1 MRFLYSLAAYLLAP
15 VFCGVLLWRGLRE
28 RGYWH
33 DFSERFGFGESLG
46 APSIWVHAVSVGEV
60 QAAAALIRSLQE
72 RYSKIPLVVT
82 TLTPSGRGRARALF
96 GDKVQVR
103 HIPLDL
109 PGCVRR
115 FFDRVKPRIAII
127 FETELWPNLYH
138 ECGRRRVPLV
148 LASARISPRS
158 VGRYRRMAGLFRG
171 ALSHDIVIAAQGS
184 GDAERFRS
192 IGANPARTHVTGN
205 IKFDIAL
212 SREVTVDGRALREL
226 HAPGRKVWI
235 AGSTHDGEEQMV
247 LAAHRQ
253 VRHAHPDA
261 LLVLAPRH
269 PNRFATVEQWLK
281 REDVRFV
288 KRSQGIKCNPATEV
302 LLVDTLGELVKFYA
316 ASDIAFVGGSL
327 VPIGGHNLLEP
338 ASLGLAILTGP
349 HNFNSEDVARLLA
362 EQGAS
367 DVVRDTEELGRKVIA
382 LFDDPQARARMGAQA
397 RNSIEANRGALG
409 NLLRLIAPLIA

>member
-1 MRFLYSLAAYLLAP
+1 
-15 VFCGVLLWRGLRE
+15 
-28 RGYWH
+28 
-33 DFSERFGFGESLG
+33 
-46 APSIWVHAVSVGEV
+46 
-60 QAAAALIRSLQE
+60 
-72 RYSKIPLVVT
+72 
-82 TLTPSGRGRARALF
+82 LF

-148 LASARISPRS
+148 LASARVSPRS

-261 LLVLAPRH
+261 LLMLAPRH
-269 PNRFATVEQWLK
+269 PNRFAAVEQWLK